1 MFAASSTVDAACWIG
16 SSLATAQTKAQL
28 ISNFDAIPCL
38 QNINECGYD
47 EGLIEGGAAFVSKVG
62 AGA

>member
-1 MFAASSTVDAACWIG
+1 MA
-16 SSLATAQTKAQL
+16 LTAQTKAQL